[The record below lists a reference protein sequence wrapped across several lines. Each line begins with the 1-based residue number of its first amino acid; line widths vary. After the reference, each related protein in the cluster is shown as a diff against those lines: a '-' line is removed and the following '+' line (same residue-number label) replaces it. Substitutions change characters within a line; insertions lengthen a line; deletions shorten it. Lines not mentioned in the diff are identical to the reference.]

1 MLNGKE
7 KPIHIRVA
15 NPELRVHDRHG
26 GVVPAF
32 GDDGCVPKRMKRKII
47 SVIVPTLNEEEN
59 AADLVRRVHV
69 ALSESGFTYE
79 IIVIDDHSTDGTCAR
94 FEELGKTYPVFVYLK
109 QGKRGKAYSILEG
122 FEYARFET
130 IAMIDADLQYPP
142 EALPDMLTKLD
153 NGADIVVASRIERET
168 SFLRKVLSRGF
179 ALVFSKFLH
188 GLDCDVQSGMK
199 VFRSTVMRE
208 VKVTPDPWTFDLEFL
223 LLARNYGY
231 RIASHDIVFAERA
244 HGESK
249 IHFWKAVS
257 EIGWNALKLRLRER
271 EPLHLAPTV
280 EDGMIGAGVA
290 HKQKRFITHST
301 LSHSA
306 SALHTFVPWQRN
318 TLLLVAV
325 FFVVGLFIAPL
336 KTIIFVTAVLSFVYF
351 ADTVFNLLLVLRSLK
366 RPPEL
371 SFLDEELDAMR
382 DEVLPVYS
390 VLCPLYREAHVLPG
404 FLEAIA
410 KMEWPKEK
418 LDVLLLLEE
427 NDTETIDA
435 ARSMNLPS
443 FVRIV
448 VVPHSEPKTKPKAC
462 NYGLSLARGEYV
474 VIYDAEDI
482 PDPKQLKKAFLGF
495 SRLPRNVWC
504 LQAKLNYFNPHQNIL
519 TRLFTAEYSLW
530 FDVTLPGLQSVSTSI
545 PLGGTSNHFRREDL
559 LSLEGWDPFNVTE
572 DCDLGTRIFTRGHT
586 TAIIDS
592 VTLEEAN
599 SRVGNWLRQR
609 SRWIK
614 GYMQTYLVHMRSPV
628 EFVRKNG
635 IHALLFQMIV
645 GGKIAFM
652 LINPIL
658 WIETILYFSLRSV
671 VGPTIETFYPG
682 IVFYMAVISL
692 IFGNFLSIYYYMIGC
707 AKREHWSLMKW
718 VFLIPFYWIMV
729 SIAAIIAAYQLFVKP
744 HYWEKTTHGLHLLT
758 AKKREQEKRE
768 KLNNAEVKLEK
779 DSEKEAEPALFS
791 ARAVSHTQR
800 AMNVL
805 SRVRMKTR
813 AIRLPAWRFF
823 ATYPGIFSFSLS
835 SIRSLTRYGRSFLV
849 SPEGF
854 FVVAM
859 MVANVLNF
867 VFSAVLGRILSFEEL
882 GLVTLVSTLWYLALI
897 FISPF
902 TTTINRET
910 AYLSAKKGEQM
921 GLSFW
926 ASVMRMGLIASIFA
940 TAMWL
945 FVAPAL
951 ARFFHVPNIFVF
963 LIFAP
968 ILASGLVAYGN
979 FGFLQGSLRF
989 RAAASISLFESV
1001 SKLVLIS
1008 GLFFT
1013 GRESLAYAVVPVS
1026 VVISAALS
1034 FIFIPGGFRA
1044 LSHTE
1049 HTFSFPWK
1057 FFVAT
1062 FLMTVSTT
1070 LFMTVDVLLAKH
1082 FMSERAAGEYALL
1095 SIVGKVVLYLG
1106 ALPGMFLVTFVGRDQ
1121 GLGKNPKRVFRTIY
1135 AFAAGMAFSGVV
1147 AFGFLSHIFSRLL
1160 FGEKISAVESLLP
1173 VYTIAIAVFVLVNTT
1188 VTYHLA
1194 RKRYVFV
1201 VASLLM
1207 SVAEMVGIILFHWS
1221 LEQVV
1226 WSVFASS
1233 VFGWVLVTMLTFFEP
1248 QFRFVSRASR
1258 DFLGAFRDKV
1268 PEVPVLPGK
1277 KRVLVFNWRDSRHVY
1292 GGGAEVY
1299 VEEIAKRW
1307 VAGGHSVTLFC
1318 GNDGKSPRHEIR
1330 DGIRII
1336 RRGGFYLVYAWA
1348 FVYYFARFRGK
1359 YDVILDCENG
1369 IPFFTPLYVQEP
1381 VVCLLHHVHQDVF
1394 YRFLPRPLAW
1404 LASFLERKL
1413 MPFVYVRVPFVTVSQ
1428 SSREDMD
1435 RLSIGKA
1442 GISVV
1447 HPGVSLEFFTKGEK
1461 ERRPFIL
1468 YLGRL
1473 KEYKSVDVLLSAFR
1487 KVIGEHPEAEL
1498 VIAGSGDDEKRLK
1511 HIAFKELRLGSERVK
1526 FVGYVSEE
1534 EKRSLLQRAWM
1545 LVNPSMMEG
1554 WGIVSIEA
1562 NACGTP
1568 VVASNVPGLRDSV
1581 KNLHSGFLVPYGDA
1595 EAFAERILE
1604 IIRNRNLRDTFTYSA
1619 REWAEEFDWD
1629 ISSRKMFNTLFP
1641 EEIGEEMEKNE
1652 ELQFMKS
1659 VH

>member
-1 MLNGKE
+1 M
-7 KPIHIRVA
+7 I
-15 NPELRVHDRHG
+15 
-26 GVVPAF
+26 PAF
-32 GDDGCVPKRMKRKII
+32 GDDGCVPKRMKRKTI

-59 AADLVRRVHV
+59 AADLVRRLHV
-69 ALSESGFTYE
+69 SLSEAGFVYE
-79 IIVIDDHSTDGTCAR
+79 IIVIDDHSTDGTCAE
-94 FEELGKTYPVFVYLK
+94 FEKLGETYPVFTYLK

-122 FEYARFET
+122 FEYARYEA

-142 EALPDMLTKLD
+142 EALPEMLSKL
-153 NGADIVVASRIERET
+153 GQGVDIVVASRVERET
-168 SFLRKVLSRGF
+168 SFFRKLLSRGF

-199 VFRSTVMRE
+199 VFRSVVARE

-231 RIASHDIVFAERA
+231 GIASHDIVFAERT

-249 IHFWKAVS
+249 IRFWKAIS
-257 EIGWNALKLRLRER
+257 EIGWNAVKLRFRER
-271 EPLHLAPTV
+271 EPLHLSPIA
-280 EDGMIGAGVA
+280 DGGMLGAGVA
-290 HKQKRFITHST
+290 HKQKRFVTHST
-301 LSHSA
+301 LPHHT
-306 SALHTFVPWQRN
+306 SALHTFVPWQKRA
-318 TLLLVAV
+318 LL
-325 FFVVGLFIAPL
+325 FVVFLFAIGLFIAPL
-336 KTIIFVTAVLSFVYF
+336 RTIITVTAVLSFIYF
-351 ADTVFNLLLVLRSLK
+351 ADTIFNLFVVLRSLK

-371 SFLDEELDAMR
+371 SFSDEELNTLRED
-382 DEVLPVYS
+382 VLPTYS

-404 FLEAIA
+404 FLEAIT

-435 ARSMNLPS
+435 ARAMDLPA

-658 WIETILYFSLRSV
+658 WIETILYFSLRPI
-671 VGPTIETFYPG
+671 VGPTIEAFYPG

-692 IFGNFLSIYYYMIGC
+692 VFGNFLSIYYYMIGC

-729 SIAAIIAAYQLFVKP
+729 SIAALIAAYQLFVKP
-744 HYWEKTTHGLHLLT
+744 HYWEKTTHGLHLQKKTKGQLKEVSVEPNKKYDRELT
-758 AKKREQEKRE
+758 PSPAASFLRTEQ
-768 KLNNAEVKLEK
+768 VGV
-779 DSEKEAEPALFS
+779 FS
-791 ARAVSHTQR
+791 RIRS
-800 AMNVL
+800 
-805 SRVRMKTR
+805 KTR
-813 AIRLPAWRFF
+813 TIRLPAWKFF
-823 ATYPGIFSFSLS
+823 AAYPGFFSWASLR
-835 SIRSLTRYGRSFLV
+835 SITTRGHSFLV

-859 MVANVLNF
+859 MVSNVLNF
-867 VFSAVLGRILSFEEL
+867 IFNAILGRILSFEEL

-897 FISPF
+897 LISPF

-910 AYLSAKKGEQM
+910 AYLSAKKGEHT

-926 ASVMRMGLIASIFA
+926 ASVMRLGLIASLFV
-940 TAMWL
+940 TALWL

-951 ARFFHVPNIFVF
+951 AQFFHVSNIFVF

-968 ILASGLVAYGN
+968 ILSSGLVAYGN

-989 RAAASISLFESV
+989 RAAAAISLFESV
-1001 SKLVLIS
+1001 SKVVLIG
-1008 GLFFT
+1008 GLFLT
-1013 GRESLAYAVVPVS
+1013 SYESLAYTVVPAS
-1026 VVISAALS
+1026 VVIAAMLS
-1034 FIFIPGGFRA
+1034 FIFIPRGFRA
-1044 LSHTE
+1044 LADAE
-1049 HTFSFPWK
+1049 QTFTFPWK

-1062 FLMTVSTT
+1062 FLMTISTT
-1070 LFMTVDVLLAKH
+1070 LFTTVDVLLAKH

-1106 ALPGMFLVTFVGRDQ
+1106 TLPGMFLVTFVGRDQ
-1121 GLGKNPKRVFRTIY
+1121 GLGRNPKRVFRLIY
-1135 AFAAGMAFSGVV
+1135 ALAAGMSFSGVI
-1147 AFGFLSHIFSRLL
+1147 AFGFLSHIFSRVL
-1160 FGEKISAVESLLP
+1160 FGEKVSVVEPFLP
-1173 VYTIAIAVFVLVNTT
+1173 LYTIAIAVFVLVNTT

-1233 VFGWVLVTMLTFFEP
+1233 VFGWVLVTILTFFEP

-1307 VAGGHSVTLFC
+1307 VADGHSVTLFC
-1318 GNDGKSPRHEIR
+1318 GNDGKSPRHEMR
-1330 DGIRII
+1330 DGIRIV

-1369 IPFFTPLYVQEP
+1369 IPFFTPLYVREP
-1381 VVCLLHHVHQDVF
+1381 IVCLLHHVHQDVF
-1394 YRFLPRPLAW
+1394 YRFLPLPLAW
-1404 LASFLERKL
+1404 LAGFLERVL
-1413 MPFVYVRVPFVTVSQ
+1413 MPFVYRNTHFVTVSR
-1428 SSREDMD
+1428 SSQEDME
-1435 RLSIGKA
+1435 RLGIGKA
-1442 GISVV
+1442 GITVV
-1447 HPGVSLEFFTKGEK
+1447 HPGVSLEFFTKGAK
-1461 ERRPFIL
+1461 SRRPLIL

-1498 VIAGSGDDEKRLK
+1498 VIAGDGDDEKRLK
-1511 HIAFKELRLGSERVK
+1511 HIAFETLRLGSERVK
-1526 FVGYVSEE
+1526 FVGHVSEE
-1534 EKRSLLQRAWM
+1534 EKRSFLQRAWM

-1554 WGIVSIEA
+1554 WGIVAIEA
-1562 NACGTP
+1562 NACATP
-1568 VVASNVPGLRDSV
+1568 VIASDVPGLRDSV
-1581 KNLHSGFLVPYGDA
+1581 KNPHSGFLVSYGDA
-1595 EAFAERILE
+1595 DVFAEKMLLLIRDRSLRLE
-1604 IIRNRNLRDTFTYSA
+1604 MNHGA

-1629 ISSRKMFNTLFP
+1629 TSSRKMFHVLFP
-1641 EEIGEEMEKNE
+1641 EEKRMESEIKE
-1652 ELQFMKS
+1652 IERQELELIERT
-1659 VH
+1659 H

>member
-1 MLNGKE
+1 M
-7 KPIHIRVA
+7 I
-15 NPELRVHDRHG
+15 
-26 GVVPAF
+26 PAF
-32 GDDGCVPKRMKRKII
+32 GDDGCVPKRMKRKTI
-47 SVIVPTLNEEEN
+47 SVIVPTLNEEGN
-59 AADLVRRVHV
+59 AVDLVRRLYD
-69 ALSESGFTYE
+69 ALSHAGFEYE
-79 IIVIDDHSTDGTCAR
+79 IIVIDDHSIDGTR
-94 FEELGKTYPVFVYLK
+94 SKFEKLGETYPVFVYLK

-122 FEYARFET
+122 FEYARYDT
-130 IAMIDADLQYPP
+130 VAMIDADLQYPP
-142 EALPDMLTKLD
+142 EALPDMCARLEA
-153 NGADIVVASRIERET
+153 GADIVVASRVDRET
-168 SFLRKVLSRGF
+168 SFLRRLLSRGF
-179 ALVFSKFLH
+179 ALVFSRFLH

-199 VFRSTVMRE
+199 VFRKAVTRE

-231 RIASHDIVFAERA
+231 EIASHGIVFAERI

-257 EIGWNALKLRLRER
+257 EIGWNALKLRFRER
-271 EPLHLAPTV
+271 EPFHFAPLA
-280 EDGMIGAGVA
+280 EGGMIGAGVA
-290 HKQKRFITHST
+290 HKRKRFVTHST
-301 LSHSA
+301 LSHHA
-306 SALHTFVPWQRN
+306 SALHTFVPWQKR
-318 TLLLVAV
+318 TIAIVAILFAGGLL
-325 FFVVGLFIAPL
+325 IAPL
-336 KTIIFVTAVLSFVYF
+336 QTVIAVTAVLSFIYF
-351 ADTVFNLLLVLRSLK
+351 ADTVFNLFLVLRSLK
-366 RPPEL
+366 KPPEL
-371 SFLDEELDAMR
+371 SFSDAELDVLR
-382 DEVLPVYS
+382 DETLPTYS

-427 NDTETIDA
+427 NDVETVEA
-435 ARSMNLPS
+435 ARAMNLPP

-530 FDVTLPGLQSVSTSI
+530 FDVMLPGLQSVSTSI

-614 GYMQTYLVHMRSPV
+614 GYMQTYLVHMRSPIA
-628 EFVRKNG
+628 FVRKNG
-635 IHALLFQMIV
+635 VHALLFQMIV

-658 WIETILYFSLRSV
+658 WVETILYFSLRPV
-671 VGPTIETFYPG
+671 VGPTIEAFYPN
-682 IVFYMAVISL
+682 IVFYMAVTSL
-692 IFGNFLSIYYYMIGC
+692 VFGNFLSIYYYMIGC

-729 SIAAIIAAYQLFVKP
+729 SIAAFIAAYQLFVKP
-744 HYWEKTTHGLHLLT
+744 HYWEKTTHGLHLLAT
-758 AKKREQEKRE
+758 KKREQKKQEESKDAGSELRDGSG
-768 KLNNAEVKLEK
+768 KILEPIPE
-779 DSEKEAEPALFS
+779 SVV
-791 ARAVSHTQR
+791 AVSRAGRTTSAFFQLRSTIHTTQF
-800 AMNVL
+800 
-805 SRVRMKTR
+805 S
-813 AIRLPAWRFF
+813 IRRLFVVYA
-823 ATYPGIFSFSLS
+823 GIFSRKAFWSLVE
-835 SIRSLTRYGRSFLV
+835 RGRSFLV

-859 MVANVLNF
+859 MVSNVLNF

-910 AYLSAKKGEQM
+910 AYLSAKKGQQI

-926 ASVMRMGLIASIFA
+926 ASVMRLGLIVSLFA

-945 FVAPAL
+945 FAVPTL
-951 ARFFHVPNIFVF
+951 ARFFHVSDIAVF

-989 RAAASISLFESV
+989 RAAASISLFESF
-1001 SKLVLIS
+1001 SKLILIA
-1008 GLFFT
+1008 GLFFI
-1013 GRESLAYAVVPVS
+1013 GRESFAYAIVPVS
-1026 VVISAALS
+1026 VVVSAILS
-1034 FIFIPGGFRA
+1034 FFFIPRGFRA
-1044 LSHTE
+1044 LSDTE

-1062 FLMTVSTT
+1062 LLMTVSTT
-1070 LFMTVDVLLAKH
+1070 LFTTVDVLLAKH

-1121 GLGKNPKRVFRTIY
+1121 GLGKNPKRVFRVIY
-1135 AFAAGMAFSGVV
+1135 WFAAGMAFSGVI

-1160 FGEKISAVESLLP
+1160 FGEKISVVEPLLP
-1173 VYTIAIAVFVLVNTT
+1173 MYTIAIAVFVLVNTT

-1207 SVAEMVGIILFHWS
+1207 GVIEMVGIIWFHSS
-1221 LEQVV
+1221 LEQMV
-1226 WSVFASS
+1226 WSVLASS
-1233 VFGWVLVTMLTFFEP
+1233 LFGWVLVTLLSSFEP

-1258 DFLGAFRDKV
+1258 DFLGAFRGNI
-1268 PEVPVLPGK
+1268 PETPLLSGK
-1277 KRVLVFNWRDSRHVY
+1277 KRVLVFNWRDSRHAY

-1299 VEEIAKRW
+1299 VEEMAKRW
-1307 VAGGHSVTLFC
+1307 VADGHSVTIFC
-1318 GNDGKSPRHEIR
+1318 GNDGKSPRHETR
-1330 DGIRII
+1330 DGIRIV

-1381 VVCLLHHVHQDVF
+1381 IVCLLHHVHQEVF

-1404 LASFLERKL
+1404 FAGFLERVL
-1413 MPFVYVRVPFVTVSQ
+1413 MPFVYRKTPFVTVSR
-1428 SSREDMD
+1428 SSREDME
-1435 RLSIGKA
+1435 RLGIGKA
-1442 GISVV
+1442 GITVV
-1447 HPGVSLEFFTKGEK
+1447 HPGVSLEFFAKGTKH
-1461 ERRPFIL
+1461 RRPSIL

-1498 VIAGSGDDEKRLK
+1498 VIAGDGDDEKRLK
-1511 HIAFKELRLGSERVK
+1511 RIAYEELRLGSDRVK
-1526 FVGYVSEE
+1526 FVGHVSEE

-1554 WGIVSIEA
+1554 WGIVAIEA

-1581 KNLHSGFLVPYGDA
+1581 KNPHSGFLVPYGDVD
-1595 EAFAERILE
+1595 AFAERMLD
-1604 IIRNRNLRDTFTYSA
+1604 IIRDRNLRKQLSIGA
-1619 REWAEEFDWD
+1619 REWAEEFDWNA
-1629 ISSRKMFNTLFP
+1629 SSEKMFDTLFSKKEP
-1641 EEIGEEMEKNE
+1641 TTSNRE
-1652 ELQFMKS
+1652 
-1659 VH
+1659 